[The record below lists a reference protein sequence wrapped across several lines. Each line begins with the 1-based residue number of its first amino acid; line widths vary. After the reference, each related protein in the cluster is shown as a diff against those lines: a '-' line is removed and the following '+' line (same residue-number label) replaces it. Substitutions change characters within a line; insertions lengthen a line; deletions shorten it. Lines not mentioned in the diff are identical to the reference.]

1 MYARKPAV
9 LLMALT
15 IWCAAVA
22 LRGASLAAQQT
33 AEAVSPSPEIPAGD
47 GSDTLRAS
55 CLACHGTALITQQ
68 RLSREAWSRELDK
81 MVSWGAVVPADQ
93 RSGLLTYLASHFG
106 DEPVPERDL
115 QSSDGGALL
124 KTRCQVCHDLR
135 LIEQQRLDRTGWT
148 REVDKMI
155 GWGAVLTDAEKE
167 TLIAHLARD
176 SS

>member
-1 MYARKPAV
+1 MCTPRPAV
-9 LLMALT
+9 LLITLT
-15 IWCAAVA
+15 IWCAVVA
-22 LRGASLAAQQT
+22 LRGASLAAQQG
-33 AEAVSPSPEIPAGD
+33 AEAVSPLVEIPAGE

-55 CLACHGTALITQQ
+55 CLTCHGTALITQQ

-81 MVSWGAVVPADQ
+81 MIGWGAIVSAEQ
-93 RSGLLTYLASHFG
+93 RGGLLDYLASRFG
-106 DEPVPERDL
+106 DEPIPARDTPAA
-115 QSSDGGALL
+115 DGAALL

-155 GWGAVLTDAEKE
+155 GWGAVLTDAERE

-176 SS
+176 RP

>member
-1 MYARKPAV
+1 MCTRKPAV

-15 IWCAAVA
+15 IWCGTAAF
-22 LRGASLAAQQT
+22 RGASLAAEQGV
-33 AEAVSPSPEIPAGD
+33 EAVSPVPEIPAGD

-55 CLACHGTALITQQ
+55 CLTCHGTALISQQ

-81 MVSWGAVVPADQ
+81 MIGWGAVVPADQ
-93 RSGLLTYLASHFG
+93 RSGLMNYLALHFG
-106 DEPVPERDL
+106 DEPIPERDL
-115 QSSDGGALL
+115 QSADGGALL

-148 REVDKMI
+148 RELDKMI
-155 GWGAVLTDAEKE
+155 GWGAVLTDEEKE

-176 SS
+176 GA